1 MVLQIVLQDLL
12 LHLLVVAEVVVKPV
26 MQETLEALV
35 GVVQV
40 VGQHL
45 TRLVTQQGLEQMEQL
60 ILVAVAV
67 GVLVELKL
75 EEMVELEL

>member
-60 ILVAVAV
+60 ILVVVAV